1 MEIIIFCFLAAASG
15 AGFTSIGCRRAH
27 IHHRRPGWHLLSLGV
42 VATVLLAMLYV
53 GRRDLFHPE
62 RWDDHKGGF
71 WPPVIFAS
79 SSAAVVA
86 LLSSL
91 AAVLYFRARFRDDKS
106 VA

>member
-15 AGFTSIGCRRAH
+15 AGFTSIGCRQAH
-27 IHHRRPGWHLLSLGV
+27 VRHRRPGWHLLLLGV
-42 VATVLLAMLYV
+42 AVTTLLTMLYV
-53 GRRDLFHPE
+53 GRGDLFHPE
-62 RWDDHKGGF
+62 RWDDYKGGF
-71 WPPVIFAS
+71 WPPVVFAS

-91 AAVLYFRARFRDDKS
+91 AAVFYFRARFRDDKP